1 MVERCLIDI
10 LKAVASGVAVSGI
23 VGLILYLTAGRGA
36 KAKAS
41 VYDTGGAVMEPAG
54 VDVTRKKRNLK
65 TVILTFCVVVVL
77 VSVLLL
83 IQPLSVKITDPGDS
97 DVVPLTRTITG
108 TISGY
113 TAPGEYLWV
122 VVNPASSPGSYWP
135 QDRPISPWE
144 GSWSSLATFGNAS
157 TSGQKFY
164 IYVITVN
171 EKDNQYYT
179 DYMKDNETTKA
190 YPGIALPASA
200 KKLARIAVIRD

>member
-23 VGLILYLTAGRGA
+23 VGLILYLTARSGT

-41 VYDTGGAVMEPAG
+41 VSDTGGAAVEQIGA
-54 VDVTRKKRNLK
+54 DATRKKRNLK
-65 TVILTFCVVVVL
+65 TVILTFCVVVIL

-83 IQPLSVKITDPGDS
+83 VQPLSVQITDPRDS
-97 DVVPLTRTITG
+97 DVVPMARTISG

-122 VVNPASSPGSYWP
+122 VVNPSTSPGSYWP

-144 GSWSSLATFGNAS
+144 GAWSSLATFGNAS

-171 EKDNQYYT
+171 EKDNQSYLE
-179 DYMKDNETTKA
+179 YMKENEITKM
-190 YPGIALPASA
+190 YPGIALPPSA